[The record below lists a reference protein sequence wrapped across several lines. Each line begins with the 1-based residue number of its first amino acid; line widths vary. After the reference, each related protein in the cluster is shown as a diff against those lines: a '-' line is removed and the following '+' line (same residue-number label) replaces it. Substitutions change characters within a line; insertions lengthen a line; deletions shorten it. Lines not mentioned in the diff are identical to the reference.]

1 MLHRQQWRSVGPQQ
15 LGRVQALAQ
24 APRQPAGGGWGQLHQ
39 EVQTWG
45 PRQLDLV
52 RHGDAALAKAHRE
65 AAETAL
71 RNPYESPE
79 ACARRAAHHLAE
91 AARHERPEARA

>member
-1 MLHRQQWRSVGPQQ
+1 MRS
-15 LGRVQALAQ
+15 
-24 APRQPAGGGWGQLHQ
+24 HD
-39 EVQTWG
+39 
-45 PRQLDLV
+45 RQLDLV

-79 ACARRAAHHLAE
+79 ACARRAAHHLTE
-91 AARHERPEARA
+91 AARHERPESRA